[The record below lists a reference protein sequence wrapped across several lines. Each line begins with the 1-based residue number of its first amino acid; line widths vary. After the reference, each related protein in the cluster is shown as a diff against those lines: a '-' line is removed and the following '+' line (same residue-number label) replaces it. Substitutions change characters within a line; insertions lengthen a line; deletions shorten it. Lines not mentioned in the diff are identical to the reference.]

1 MQLRLDNHG
10 YSPALVQHAVT
21 AAARLH
27 SFEAAAFAVDADEK
41 AISGRHIRN
50 LVQEIGSDLARAR
63 DRRGEDQV
71 HHRLKASVPIP
82 PAVVAV
88 EVDGGRLRT
97 RESPSGAGVH
107 QAMNQEDKI
116 ACLVTL
122 KSPVAEQDPQPRLPE
137 SYKNCR
143 RVQRLVQQ
151 MQGQAAEGGAAED
164 ADEAEPESLP
174 VVDLPGSAESDD
186 PERWSPVRLVRT
198 CVASMASSH
207 EFGKMMAGE
216 AGMRGF
222 YRASRRA
229 FVADG
234 LPYNWSIREAFF
246 PEFEPIVDFLHVVC
260 YLYKSACALG
270 GAEVG
275 SGWELYQRWAE
286 GCWQGGVSSVLS
298 EMQEHQKR
306 VGEPPGKKEDL
317 AATDVRRVLAEAVS
331 YLRNNAGR
339 MNYPHYRRQGLPT
352 TSSLAESLVG
362 EFNSRVKSKQK
373 HWNRSNDGTGAEAI
387 LQIRAAFL
395 SQDCRLQRYFD
406 SRPGCHYRR
415 RS

>member
-21 AAARLH
+21 AAARLP
-27 SFEAAAFAVDADEK
+27 SFQDAAFAVDPDEK
-41 AISGRHIRN
+41 VITGRHIRN
-50 LVQEIGSDLARAR
+50 LVQEVGSDLVKAR
-63 DRRGEDQV
+63 DQAGEDQV
-71 HHRLKASVPIP
+71 HRRLKASVPIT

-97 RESPSGAGVH
+97 RESPSDPGVH

-122 KSPVAEQDPQPRLPE
+122 KSQVFDEDPQPQLPD

-151 MQGQAAEGGAAED
+151 MQGQAAEGGK
-164 ADEAEPESLP
+164 ADEVEPEALP
-174 VVDLPGSAESDD
+174 AVDLPVPAESDD
-186 PERWSPVRLVRT
+186 LNRWSPVRLVRT

-222 YRASRRA
+222 YEAPRRA

-234 LPYNWSIREAFF
+234 LAYNWSIQEAFF
-246 PEFEPIVDFLHVVC
+246 PEFEPVVDFFHVVC
-260 YLYKSACALG
+260 YLYKAACALG
-270 GAEVG
+270 GEEVG
-275 SGWELYQRWAE
+275 SGWGQYLLWAE
-286 GCWQGGVSSVLS
+286 SCWQGHASSVLS
-298 EMQEHQKR
+298 EMEWHQKR

-317 AATDVRRVLAEAVS
+317 PGTDVRRVLAEGIS
-331 YLRNNAGR
+331 YLRNNAVR
-339 MNYPHYRRQGLPT
+339 MNYPRYRKQGMPT

-373 HWNRSNDGTGAEAI
+373 HWNRCEDGTGAEAI

-395 SQDCRLQRYFD
+395 SQDCRLERYFGT
-406 SRPGCHYRR
+406 RPGCHFRR
-415 RS
+415 RP